1 MKYYPNVDHPSLRH
15 RVSSSLVVNTIDS
28 FQGQEADV
36 VLISM
41 ARSDNTGLGFAKN
54 QRRANV
60 LLSRASQLMVIFGD
74 AKTLTQGE
82 AITSDKLVPAMAY
95 HASMN
100 NSMFQIVSDTKLE
113 PYRLVPSAAS
123 YYMHPSLERKV
134 STSSASASMKNMS
147 FAHYP
152 PSVDSVVERQLSKVE
167 QEHFRAVKQVLSSAV
182 DGTMLLSALGNALNG
197 ITRPSEHSLLSI
209 LREYPGLQL
218 GLDSRNAW
226 IVSMDNDS
234 DENEFEKIV
243 IQLITKAGGK
253 MYFQQLR
260 ASIDTDISN
269 TKIRKMLEAMESIT
283 FNQRFQSLKIR
294 K

>member
-1 MKYYPNVDHPSLRH
+1 M
-15 RVSSSLVVNTIDS
+15 
-28 FQGQEADV
+28 
-36 VLISM
+36 LISM

-82 AITSDKLVPAMAY
+82 AITTDKLVPAMAY
-95 HASMN
+95 YASMN

-113 PYRLVPSAAS
+113 PYRLVPSS
-123 YYMHPSLERKV
+123 VTDNMHPSSKPKV
-134 STSSASASMKNMS
+134 TSLLPSAPMKKL
-147 FAHYP
+147 FVAQHP
-152 PSVDSVVERQLSKVE
+152 PSANSVVERQLSKVE

-209 LREYPGLQL
+209 LRGYLGLQL

-234 DENEFEKIV
+234 DEMEFEKTV

-260 ASIDTDISN
+260 ASIHTDTSN

>member
-1 MKYYPNVDHPSLRH
+1 M
-15 RVSSSLVVNTIDS
+15 
-28 FQGQEADV
+28 

-74 AKTLTQGE
+74 ANTLTQGE
-82 AITSDKLVPAMAY
+82 AITTDKLVPAMAY

-113 PYRLVPSAAS
+113 PYKLVPSSATDNLHLS
-123 YYMHPSLERKV
+123 SKRKV
-134 STSSASASMKNMS
+134 ISLLPSAPMKKV
-147 FAHYP
+147 FVAQHP
-152 PSVDSVVERQLSKVE
+152 PSAESVVERQLSKVE
-167 QEHFRAVKQVLSSAV
+167 QEHFRAVEQVLSSAV
-182 DGTMLLSALGNALNG
+182 DGAMPLSSLGNALNG
-197 ITRPSEHSLLSI
+197 IKRPSEQSLLSI
-209 LREYPGLQL
+209 LRRYSGLQL
-218 GLDSRNAW
+218 RLDPRNAW
-226 IVSMDNDS
+226 IVSMDKDS
-234 DENEFEKIV
+234 DEKEFEKTV

-260 ASIDTDISN
+260 ASIHTDTSN
-269 TKIRKMLEAMESIT
+269 TKIRKMLEAMKSIT
-283 FNQRFQSLKIR
+283 FNQRFQLLTIR